1 VKIIN
6 AIEKNIHITTPM
18 LAELLGLTIKGI
30 EYHLTKLKKQG
41 IIERIGPNKGGY
53 WKINKQII

>member
-1 VKIIN
+1 
-6 AIEKNIHITTPM
+6 M